1 MQTRVL
7 HQNIQV
13 FCLSFSVLH
22 FIILISG
29 SKMQTRVLHQNIQVF
44 CLSFSVLHF
53 IILISGSK
61 SAKLAQKFCIFLK
74 FLTLEGT
81 LPYSTIPS

>member
-1 MQTRVL
+1 
-7 HQNIQV
+7 
-13 FCLSFSVLH
+13 
-22 FIILISG
+22 
-29 SKMQTRVLHQNIQVF
+29 MQTRVLHQNIQVF

-61 SAKLAQKFCIFLK
+61 SAKFAQKFGIFLK